1 MNKVRKILVLLL
13 TLIML
18 IGVCGCMNTS
28 KKSNLNRKESDSE
41 YAELMKDY
49 MEEKYGR
56 SFKEISYI
64 FPEGGINTEMK
75 LNVVTLEDA
84 SGVRCN
90 VKARLGTPYKYF
102 DDYVESYSAAQ
113 LESSLEHKISNIGE
127 ARTYLTVSD
136 IDIDKIDYS
145 NNNVLSLTLVAGIEH
160 SPTDDDFQK
169 LFDIYKELEDKGYS
183 NLFFIVGFVKESEE
197 FKLAI
202 DNYQIYG
209 KANWNDYDGEFYGY
223 LTVKTAGLSLDE
235 FKNCFES
242 SGE

>member
-1 MNKVRKILVLLL
+1 MNTIKKILVLLL
-13 TLIML
+13 TLIIL
-18 IGVCGCMNTS
+18 IGVCGCMNTTKNNS
-28 KKSNLNRKESDSE
+28 NRKESDSE
-41 YAELMKDY
+41 YTELMKNY

-56 SFKEISYI
+56 TFKEIAHV

-113 LESSLEHKISNIGE
+113 LENSLEHKVSDIGN
-127 ARTYLTVSD
+127 ARIYLTVSD
-136 IDIDKIDYS
+136 IDINKIDYS

-160 SPTDDDFQK
+160 SPSDDDFQK
-169 LFDIYKELEDKGYS
+169 LFDIYKEFEGKGYD

-197 FKLAI
+197 FELAI
-202 DNYQIYG
+202 ENYQIHG
-209 KANWNDYDGEFYGY
+209 KANWNDYAGEFYGY
-223 LTVKTAGLSLDE
+223 LTVKSSGLSFDE